1 MRLEIEMRIIKN
13 NLQPK
18 IVAMIS
24 SRPSGRRLRM
34 AIFSLIA
41 LCYLHPNSSYGQ
53 QLKLNDL
60 EYFEKQGV
68 NILVFSDQYNGM
80 FFDEKTAGIEI
91 IHHGVRTTT
100 GGAVRI
106 QNTPEQWDLIP
117 TVIDRKAD
125 KTSNSIS
132 VELTYKDYN
141 FNSRISVTPK
151 DNGVEINVFLDK
163 PLPQELEGKA
173 GFNLEFLPS
182 AYFEKTYLVDGN
194 PGIFPKYPASN
205 TKTEPISKKIPQ
217 FSGHTT
223 FDDRG
228 RGEFIVPYPIAT
240 GKTFILAPEDPERFV
255 KIISLNADMML
266 FDGRN
271 LAQNGWFVVRSLL
284 PANKT
289 GKVLTWYLEPNAI
302 PNWKREPMV
311 GFSQVGYIPGQEK
324 VAVIELDK
332 NDTPLASASV
342 FQVTAEGKFVEKLK
356 GEVKDWGKYL
366 RYNYAKF
373 DFSSVKDPGVYYL
386 QYGDHKTNTFVIGPN
401 VYDNIWHP
409 TMDVWFP
416 VQMDHMEV
424 NEAYRVWH
432 GAPYLDDC
440 LQAPVNHQ
448 HFDGYVQGTT
458 TDTKY
463 KSLERIP
470 NMDVGGWFDAGDF
483 DIQTGSHNS
492 VISSFVESWENFKVD
507 RDQTYID
514 QKTRYVDIHRPDG
527 KPDMLQQIEHGTLN
541 LVAQCENIGHP
552 VRGIIVP
559 NLHQYH
565 HLGDAINETD
575 NLPYNPKLKPYES
588 DGLSSGTMDDRWA
601 FTNRMTFL
609 DYQTA
614 ASLAEASRALRG
626 YNNELAD
633 RSLTCAKKLLEEA
646 DEATKHPKE
655 NEDPFIKMIGK
666 GADVNTVLQLYIT
679 TKEKKYADRFQE
691 QIWPMLERLFAGN
704 GKNSGLFGG
713 FGGRGAINPALM
725 GIPYMD
731 AAYKIK
737 LRDYILKYKEYLDE
751 SEKENPYGV
760 PMSVRGWGGT
770 SNVINWAITNYY
782 IYKAYPDII
791 GKEYVYK
798 GLNYIFGCHPYS
810 NLSFV
815 NTVGTR
821 SKKMAYGNN
830 RADFTVIAGGVV
842 PGLILL
848 KPDYL
853 ENKDD
858 WPFFWG
864 ENECIIDGGAWYVF
878 LANAI
883 EELVKETK

>member
-1 MRLEIEMRIIKN
+1 MQFYLFKPK
-13 NLQPK
+13 NLQFSFAVFVALISIFLHTNTAIGQTLK
-18 IVAMIS
+18 I
-24 SRPSGRRLRM
+24 
-34 AIFSLIA
+34 
-41 LCYLHPNSSYGQ
+41 
-53 QLKLNDL
+53 NDL

-91 IHHGVRTTT
+91 IHHGVRTST

-117 TVIDRKAD
+117 TVIGRKVDQA
-125 KTSNSIS
+125 TQTIS
-132 VELTYKDYN
+132 VELSYKDYN

-151 DNGVEINVFLDK
+151 DNGVEINVFFDK

-182 AYFEKTYLVDGN
+182 AYFEKTYLVDGK

-205 TKTEPISKKIPQ
+205 TKIEPISKKIPQ
-217 FSGHTT
+217 FGGHTT

-228 RGEFIVPYPIAT
+228 KGEYIVPFPFAT
-240 GKTFILAPEDPERFV
+240 GKTFVLAPEDQERYV
-255 KIISLNADMML
+255 KIESRDAELML
-266 FDGRN
+266 FDGRD

-289 GKVLTWYLEPNAI
+289 GKVLTWYLEPNAMA
-302 PNWKREPMV
+302 NWKREPMI
-311 GFSQVGYIPGQEK
+311 GFSQVGYTLSQEK

-332 NDTPLASASV
+332 NDTPLTSASV
-342 FQVTAEGKFVEKLK
+342 WQINADGKFVEKFK
-356 GEVKDWGKYL
+356 GDVKVWGKYL
-366 RYNYAKF
+366 RYNYARF
-373 DFSSVKDPGVYYL
+373 DFSSVKESGVYYI
-386 QYGDHKTNTFVIGPN
+386 QYGNQKTNTFVIGPN
-401 VYDNIWHP
+401 VYDNIWHS

-424 NEAYRVWH
+424 NEAYRIWH
-432 GAPYLDDC
+432 GAPYKDDC

-448 HFDGYVQGTT
+448 HFDGYVQGPT

-470 NMDVGGWFDAGDF
+470 GMAVGGWFDAGDF

-492 VISSFVESWENFKVD
+492 VISSFVDTWENFKVD
-507 RDQTYID
+507 RDETYID

-575 NLPYNPKLKPYES
+575 NLPYNPNLKPYES
-588 DGLSSGTMDDRWA
+588 DGLSSGTLDDRWA
-601 FTNRMTFL
+601 FTNRSSFL
-609 DYQTA
+609 DFQTA
-614 ASLAEASRALRG
+614 ASLAEASRGLRG
-626 YNNELAD
+626 YNDDLAD
-633 RSLTCAKKLLEEA
+633 RSLACAKRLFDEA
-646 DEATKHPKE
+646 DEASKNPKE
-655 NEDPFIKMIGK
+655 NEDSFMKMMGK
-666 GADVNTVLQLYIT
+666 GADVVPALQLYIT

-691 QIWPMLERLFAGN
+691 QVWPMLDRMSTSKGPMSGYFA
-704 GKNSGLFGG
+704 G
-713 FGGRGAINPALM
+713 FGGRGNLIQALLAV
-725 GIPYMD
+725 PYMD
-731 AAYKIK
+731 EAYKTK
-737 LRDYILKYKEYLDE
+737 LRAYIIKYKESLAAY
-751 SEKENPYGV
+751 EKENPYGV

-782 IYKAYPDII
+782 VHKSFPDII
-791 GKEYVYK
+791 GKEYVYQ
-798 GLNYIFGCHPYS
+798 GLNFIFGCHPYS

-815 NTVGTR
+815 NTVGAR

-830 RADFTVIAGGVV
+830 RADFTVIPGGVV

-878 LANAI
+878 LANAAQ
-883 EELVKETK
+883 ELQKESK

>member
-1 MRLEIEMRIIKN
+1 MLKQL
-13 NLQPK
+13 NLFLALF
-18 IVAMIS
+18 IAS
-24 SRPSGRRLRM
+24 C
-34 AIFSLIA
+34 SLYA
-41 LCYLHPNSSYGQ
+41 Q
-53 QLKLNDL
+53 QLRLNELD
-60 EYFEKQGV
+60 YFEKTGV
-68 NILVFSDQYNGM
+68 NVMVFSDQYNGM
-80 FFDEKTAGIEI
+80 FNDEKTAGIEM
-91 IHHGVRTTT
+91 IHHGVRTVT
-100 GGAVRI
+100 GGAVRL

-117 TVIDRKAD
+117 KVVSRNVDKA
-125 KTSNSIS
+125 TQTIS
-132 VELTYKDYN
+132 VELGYKDYN
-141 FNSRISVTPK
+141 FNSKISVTPK
-151 DNGVEINVFLDK
+151 GNGVEISVYLDK
-163 PLPQELEGKA
+163 PLPKELEGIA

-182 AYFEKTYLVDGN
+182 VYFEKTYLMDGN
-194 PGIFPKYPASN
+194 PGIFPKYPAST
-205 TKTEPISKKIPQ
+205 TKIEPINLKIPQ
-217 FSGHTT
+217 FGGHTT

-240 GKTFILAPEDPERFV
+240 GKTIVLAPEDPERFV
-255 KIISLNADMML
+255 TIKSLDADLML

-271 LAQNGWFVVRSLL
+271 LTQNGWFVVRSLL

-289 GKVLTWYLEPNAI
+289 GKVLSWYLEPNAI
-302 PNWKREPMV
+302 PDWKREPV
-311 GFSQVGYIPGQEK
+311 IGFSQVGYIPAQEK

-332 NDTPLASASV
+332 NDTPLKTASV
-342 FQVTAEGKFVEKLK
+342 FQVSPEGKFVEKFK
-356 GEVKDWGKYL
+356 GDVNVWGKYL

-373 DFSSVKDPGVYYL
+373 DFSSVKDPGVYYI
-386 QYGDHKTNTFVIGPN
+386 QYGGQKTNTFVIGPN
-401 VYDNIWHP
+401 VYANIWHP

-432 GAPYLDDC
+432 GQPYRDDC
-440 LQAPVNHQ
+440 LQAPLNHQ
-448 HFDGYVQGTT
+448 HFDGYTQGPT

-463 KSLERIP
+463 KPLERIP
-470 NMDVGGWFDAGDF
+470 NMAVGGWFDAGDF

-492 VISSFVESWENFKVD
+492 VISSFVDSWENFKVD
-507 RDQTYID
+507 RDETYID

-527 KPDMLQQIEHGTLN
+527 KPDLLQQIEHGTLN

-575 NLPYNPKLKPYES
+575 NLPYNPNLKPYES
-588 DGLSSGTMDDRWA
+588 DGLTSGTMDDRWA

-633 RSLTCAKKLLEEA
+633 RSLASARRLFDEA
-646 DEATKHPKE
+646 DEATKAPKE
-655 NEDPFIKMIGK
+655 NEDPFMKMMGK
-666 GADVNTVLQLYIT
+666 GADVVPALQLYIT

-691 QIWPMLERLFAGN
+691 QVWPMLDRMTTGKGPGSGFFA
-704 GKNSGLFGG
+704 G
-713 FGGRGAINPALM
+713 FGGRGSFIQALLA
-725 GIPYMD
+725 IPYMD
-731 AAYKIK
+731 DSYKTR
-737 LRDYILKYKEYLDE
+737 LRDYIIKYKESLLE
-751 SEKENPYGV
+751 TEKENPYGV
-760 PMSVRGWGGT
+760 PMSTRGWGGT

-782 IYKAYPDII
+782 IYKSYPDLIS
-791 GKEYVYK
+791 KEYVYK
-798 GLNYIFGCHPYS
+798 GLNYILGCHPYS

-830 RADFTVIAGGVV
+830 RADFTIIVGGVV

-848 KPDYL
+848 NPDFL

-878 LANAI
+878 LANAV
-883 EELVKETK
+883 EDLVKETK

>member
-1 MRLEIEMRIIKN
+1 MEKSTKNKPKQSGLGEIKYVQILLAMF
-13 NLQPK
+13 
-18 IVAMIS
+18 VAFIS
-24 SRPSGRRLRM
+24 V
-34 AIFSLIA
+34 SLLPNHA
-41 LCYLHPNSSYGQ
+41 LGQ

-60 EYFEKQGV
+60 GYFEKQGV
-68 NILVFSDQYNGM
+68 NVLVFSDEYNGM

-91 IHHGVRTTT
+91 IHHGVRTST

-106 QNTPEQWDLIP
+106 QTTPEQWDLIP
-117 TVIDRKAD
+117 KVVERKVDQA
-125 KTSNSIS
+125 TQTIS
-132 VELTYKDYN
+132 VELTYKEYS
-141 FNSRISVTPK
+141 FNSRISVSPK

-163 PLPQELEGKA
+163 AIPKELEGKT
-173 GFNLEFLPS
+173 GFNMEFLPS
-182 AYFEKTYLVDGN
+182 AYFEKTYLMDGN
-194 PGIFPKYPASN
+194 PGIFPRYPAST
-205 TKTEPISKKIPQ
+205 TKIEPISNKIPQ
-217 FSGHTT
+217 FGGHTT
-223 FDDRG
+223 FNDRG
-228 RGEFIVPYPIAT
+228 KGEYIVPFPIAS
-240 GKTFILAPEDPERFV
+240 GKTIVLAPEDTGHMIKV
-255 KIISLNADMML
+255 QSVDADLML
-266 FDGRN
+266 LDGRN
-271 LAQNGWFVVRSLL
+271 LAQNGWFVVRSIL

-289 GKVLTWYLEPNAI
+289 GKVLTWYVEPNAI
-302 PNWKREPMV
+302 ANWKREPV
-311 GFSQVGYIPGQEK
+311 IGFSQVGYVPQQDK

-342 FQVTAEGKFVEKLK
+342 VQVTAEGKFIEKFKGDVE
-356 GEVKDWGKYL
+356 VWGKYL

-373 DFSSVKDPGVYYL
+373 DFSAVKESGVYFI
-386 QYGDHKTNTFVIGPN
+386 QYGNQRTNTFVIGPN

-432 GAPYLDDC
+432 GEPYRDDC
-440 LQAPVNHQ
+440 LQAPTNHQ
-448 HFDGYVQGTT
+448 HFDGYVQGPT

-470 NMDVGGWFDAGDF
+470 GMAVGGWFDAGDF

-507 RDQTYID
+507 RDETYID

-565 HLGDAINETD
+565 HLGDAMTETD
-575 NLPYNPKLKPYES
+575 NLPYNPSMKPYES
-588 DGLSSGTMDDRWA
+588 DGLSSGTLDDRWA
-601 FTNRMTFL
+601 FTNRSSFL

-614 ASLAEASRALRG
+614 ATLAAASRTLRG

-633 RSLTCAKKLLEEA
+633 RSLACAERLLAEA
-646 DEATKHPKE
+646 DEATKGPKE
-655 NEDPFIKMIGK
+655 NENPMMRMMGR
-666 GADVNTVLQLYIT
+666 GADVNTVLQLFIT
-679 TKEKKYADRFQE
+679 TKEKKYAERFQE
-691 QIWPMLERLFAGN
+691 QIWSTLDRMTGGTGR
-704 GKNSGLFGG
+704 NSGFFNG
-713 FGGRGAINPALM
+713 FGGRSNFNQALIA
-725 GIPYMD
+725 IPYMD
-731 AAYKIK
+731 AAYKNK
-737 LRDYILKYKEYLDE
+737 LKNYVLKYKEIIDN
-751 SEKENPYGV
+751 SVKSNPYGV
-760 PMSVRGWGGT
+760 PVITSGWGG
-770 SNVINWAITNYY
+770 SSQAINWSITNYFVH
-782 IYKAYPDII
+782 KAYPEII
-791 GKEYVYK
+791 SKEYVYK
-798 GLNYIFGCHPYS
+798 GLNYVLGCHPYS

-815 NTVGTR
+815 ASVGAK
-821 SKKMAYGNN
+821 SKKVAYGNN
-830 RADFTVIAGGVV
+830 RADFTAIPGGVV

-878 LANAI
+878 LANAV
-883 EELVKETK
+883 EELQKESK